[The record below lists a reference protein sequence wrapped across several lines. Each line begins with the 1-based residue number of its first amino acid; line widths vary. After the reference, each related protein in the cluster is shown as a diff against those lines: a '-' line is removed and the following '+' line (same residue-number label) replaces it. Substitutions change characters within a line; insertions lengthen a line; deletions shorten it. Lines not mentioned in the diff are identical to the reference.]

1 MRTYSAEQIYGFA
14 LSAGFSPDAAAT
26 MTAIALAESRGNTGA
41 HNSTGEDSRGLWQIN
56 AAAHPDLAR
65 RYDLYD
71 PVHNARAAFEVSGG
85 GADVSPWT
93 VTHGNSSARYLQ
105 YRDEAQEAAVAAG
118 QRPGLGVWTGTPG
131 YGHPLAPGGGA
142 GGGGAAAFA
151 QGATGDN
158 AALDRFL
165 EVARNQIGDRYVFGA
180 EADLEDADPET
191 FDCSELTQWAA
202 SQAGVTLPDGA
213 TQQYLHLKKLGVLVP
228 VEEAKDIPGALLFS
242 FDREPRLGDGRTPG
256 AHVAISLGDGA
267 TVEARNSR
275 DGVGQFTSG
284 DRFQYAAV
292 IPGISDGEATVPPPV
307 TLPPIEP
314 PPLLGGPDT
323 DADGLSDAY
332 EQQAG
337 FDPANRDTDHDNLP
351 DGYEAVVIRTNPL
364 LADSDA
370 DGLSDAFEI
379 PSGLDPNSP
388 DTDRDGHLDGSF
400 AADWRD
406 DDRDGLDNRL
416 EQISGLD
423 PTRADSDNDGIA
435 DQLELQSGPD
445 PAADPPGGPFGP
457 HDPLGPPGRLGP
469 ADVRGASGPLDAD
482 PYDFPGS

>member
-14 LSAGFSPDAAAT
+14 VSAGFTPDAAAT
-26 MTAIALAESRGNTGA
+26 MTAIALAESGGNTGSR
-41 HNSTGEDSRGLWQIN
+41 NSSGEDSRGLWQIN

-93 VTHGNSSARYLQ
+93 VTHGGSSARYLEFRQ
-105 YRDEAQEAAVAAG
+105 DAQDAAAAAG
-118 QRPGLGVWTGTPG
+118 APPGLGVWTGTPG

-142 GGGGAAAFA
+142 GGGSSALLQA
-151 QGATGDN
+151 QAGDN

-165 EVARNQIGDRYVFGA
+165 EVARDQIGDRYVFGA
-180 EADLEDADPET
+180 ETDLDDADPDV
-191 FDCSELTQWAA
+191 FDCSEFTQWAA
-202 SQAGVTLPDGA
+202 GQAGVELPDGA
-213 TQQYLHLKKLGVLVP
+213 TAQYLHLKKLGVLVP
-228 VEEAKDIPGALLFS
+228 VEEAKNTPGALLFH

-275 DGVGQFTSG
+275 DGVGQFTA
-284 DRFQYAAV
+284 DNRFQFAAV
-292 IPGISDGEATVPPPV
+292 IPGISDGEATVPPAGPPPPV
-307 TLPPIEP
+307 EP
-314 PPLLGGPDT
+314 PPALGGKDT
-323 DADGLSDAY
+323 DEDGLSDAY

-337 FDPANRDTDHDNLP
+337 FDPASRDTDRDNLP
-351 DGYEAVVIRTNPL
+351 DGYEAVVLRTDPL
-364 LADSDA
+364 LADSDS

-388 DTDRDGHLDGSF
+388 DTDRDGHLDGTF

-416 EQISGLD
+416 EEIAGFD
-423 PTRADSDNDGIA
+423 PFRPDSDNDGIT
-435 DQLELQSGPD
+435 DKLELQSGAG
-445 PAADPPGGPFGP
+445 PAD
-457 HDPLGPPGRLGP
+457 DPLGP
-469 ADVRGASGPLDAD
+469 D
-482 PYDFPGS
+482 PYDSPVT

>member
-14 LSAGFSPDAAAT
+14 LSAGFAPDAAAT
-26 MTAIALAESRGNTGA
+26 MTAIALAESGGNPGA
-41 HNSTGEDSRGLWQIN
+41 RNSSGEDSRGLWQIN

-93 VTHGNSSARYLQ
+93 VTHHGASARYLQ
-105 YRDEAQEAAVAAG
+105 FRDEAQDAAVAAG
-118 QRPGLGVWTGTPG
+118 QPPGLGVWTGTAG
-131 YGHPLAPGGGA
+131 YGHPLAPGGGS
-142 GGGGAAAFA
+142 GGGAPALL
-151 QGATGDN
+151 QSATGDN

-165 EVARNQIGDRYVFGA
+165 EVARDQIGDRYVFGA
-180 EADLEDADPET
+180 EVDLADADPEV
-191 FDCSELTQWAA
+191 FDCSEFTQWAA
-202 SQAGVTLPDGA
+202 GQAGVELPDGA

-228 VEEAKDIPGALLFS
+228 VEEAKNTPGALLFS

-292 IPGISDGEATVPPPV
+292 IPGISDGEATVPPA
-307 TLPPIEP
+307 TLPPVEP
-314 PPLLGGPDT
+314 QPLLGGADT
-323 DADGLSDAY
+323 DQDGLSDAY

-337 FDPANRDTDHDNLP
+337 FDAANRDTDRDNLP
-351 DGYEAVVIRTNPL
+351 DGYEAVVLRTNPM

-400 AADWRD
+400 AAEWQD

-416 EQISGLD
+416 EQVTGFD

-435 DQLELQSGPD
+435 DKLELQSGAD
-445 PAADPPGGPFGP
+445 PAGDQPA
-457 HDPLGPPGRLGP
+457 HPLGAAHPLGP
-469 ADVRGASGPLDAD
+469 ADPLGTD
-482 PYDFPGS
+482 PYDSPVS